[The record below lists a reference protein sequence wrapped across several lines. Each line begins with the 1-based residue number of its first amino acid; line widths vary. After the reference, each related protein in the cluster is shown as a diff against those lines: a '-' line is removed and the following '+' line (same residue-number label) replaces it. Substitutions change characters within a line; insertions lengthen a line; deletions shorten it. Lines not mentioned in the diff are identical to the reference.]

1 MTPLTG
7 IVVICLQELSVTQ
20 RSLSF
25 EVSMLTCVIQSAI
38 ERTLGNSLSSFTQP
52 IRAKAIFRSVSPL
65 NKSKRDE
72 PQTSPSPGRSIIS
85 MLIDKLKTEQLST
98 K

>member
-1 MTPLTG
+1 MLVVSYAFLLSLLRFSFGLTNPLCHTG
-7 IVVICLQELSVTQ
+7 QAGRDVRSVH
-20 RSLSF
+20 
-25 EVSMLTCVIQSAI
+25 SAI
-38 ERTLGNSLSSFTQP
+38 ERTLGNSLSSFTQL

-85 MLIDKLKTEQLST
+85 MLIDKFKTEY
-98 K
+98 